1 MKYITED
8 VEERLH
14 AHLDVLLDVFSSA
27 HETLNLVREIK
38 LQHTLLQFSVWTQ
51 MFSHAFIQLV
61 LAILLIV
68 STVFVRSTILVQEI
82 NFFDPL
88 TFRLAPTLA
97 HIWPN
102 TSQTNSHQPQ
112 LHFALSPN

>member
-14 AHLDVLLDVFSSA
+14 AHLDVLLDIFSSA

-38 LQHTLLQFSVWTQ
+38 LQHVITIFSVNTNV
-51 MFSHAFIQLV
+51 SLTLSYSVA

-97 HIWPN
+97 HI
-102 TSQTNSHQPQ
+102 
-112 LHFALSPN
+112 

>member
-38 LQHTLLQFSVWTQ
+38 LQHVITIFSVNTN
-51 MFSHAFIQLV
+51 V
-61 LAILLIV
+61 LSRFHTA
-68 STVFVRSTILVQEI
+68 
-82 NFFDPL
+82 
-88 TFRLAPTLA
+88 
-97 HIWPN
+97 
-102 TSQTNSHQPQ
+102 
-112 LHFALSPN
+112 